1 MGLKEVMEELGMDYE
16 GVLNRFGG
24 SSALAE
30 RILRKFPNDPS
41 FAGLQEAV
49 KTENGDGMLNYAHT
63 LKGVAGNLGV
73 ERLYE
78 ACQNMVACLRA
89 DDLAGAGKA
98 YALVETEYRRTL
110 DGISKL

>member
-49 KTENGDGMLNYAHT
+49 KTENGDGMLTYAHT
-63 LKGVAGNLGV
+63 LKGVAGNLGF

-78 ACQNMVACLRA
+78 ACQNTVYVFSRFL
-89 DDLAGAGKA
+89 
-98 YALVETEYRRTL
+98 
-110 DGISKL
+110 

>member
-1 MGLKEVMEELGMDYE
+1 MGLKEVMEEIGMDYE

-30 RILRKFPNDPS
+30 RLLRKFPNDPS

-49 KTENGDGMLNYAHT
+49 KTENRDGMLTCAHT
-63 LKGVAGNLGV
+63 LKGVAGNLGF

-78 ACQNMVACLRA
+78 ASQNMVACLRA
-89 DDLAGAGKA
+89 DDLTGAEKA
-98 YALVETEYRRTL
+98 YGLVEAEYQRVL
-110 DGISKL
+110 NGISKL